1 MYKIKNHRYELRAH
15 WVRIIFVNRG
25 TFWPLPVVTSVG
37 VNFVSSGDEVGV
49 ERKLNIFRKKGFVFG
64 VKACGR

>member
-1 MYKIKNHRYELRAH
+1 MYKFKNYRYELRTH

-37 VNFVSSGDEVGV
+37 VNFVSTGDEVAPKISYFLQIGV
-49 ERKLNIFRKKGFVFG
+49 SFFSLNVAVGK
-64 VKACGR
+64 